1 MSMSLFM
8 NDSVFLVI
16 NDMKNC
22 CLLQF
27 IHSGNLNF
35 LLNKTVSDLYS
46 GLNSSLLE
54 AVLSMY
60 SSSASNSICG
70 GLSCPFVF
78 CILTL

>member
-1 MSMSLFM
+1 MILL
-8 NDSVFLVI
+8 LVI
-16 NDMKNC
+16 NDMKDC

-60 SSSASNSICG
+60 LSSASNSICG
-70 GLSCPFVF
+70 LSFSLLVVF
-78 CILTL
+78 CSEVNLPST